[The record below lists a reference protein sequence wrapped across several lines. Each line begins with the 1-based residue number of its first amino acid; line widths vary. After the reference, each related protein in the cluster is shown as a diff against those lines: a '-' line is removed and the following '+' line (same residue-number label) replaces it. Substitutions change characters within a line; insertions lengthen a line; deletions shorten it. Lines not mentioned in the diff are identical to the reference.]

1 MFSEAIRRYGFW
13 FVDALG
19 GGQVRK
25 YLLDLEK
32 KMQEN
37 SDASSDDLRKLLSH
51 AVNTTGFY
59 RNFRG
64 YRVITDF
71 PVIKKRLITGKYDQF
86 LSSEYRNKPLHKM
99 KTNGST
105 GERFVMLQDSHKRK
119 RVLAELIYFYEQCG
133 YRLGYRYLFSRV
145 WYEDNQKTKLAQMAQ
160 NMVMF
165 DCSSLSD
172 DSLHGLYQIL
182 RKDKSIK
189 CLTGYATSLAAMAV
203 YFDKKGY
210 TPDMFN
216 LQIVISGAE
225 RLEPPAKALL
235 KKVFDCP
242 VVSRYSNQEN
252 GILAQQGVNS
262 DEYIL
267 NTAHYFFETLRLN
280 ADEPA
285 PYGEPA
291 RLVLTD
297 IYNRAMPLIRYD
309 TGDIVIAGTS
319 GNNGPAKMV
328 LKEVSGRFHDVIY
341 DTLGNKISP
350 HFVTLRFRRYERMRQ
365 YQLTQESLKHF
376 ILKLEGARGLYNDED
391 ILKTV
396 SDLIGHDA
404 VIKIEHVDKIPHL
417 SSGKFRKVIC
427 NYKIDSDKFIV

>member
-1 MFSEAIRRYGFW
+1 MMIMFSEAIRRYGFW

-203 YFDKKGY
+203 YFDKGAYADIKMRSLLRS
-210 TPDMFN
+210 TP
-216 LQIVISGAE
+216 VIHAASPSAE
-225 RLEPPAKALL
+225 PK
-235 KKVFDCP
+235 F
-242 VVSRYSNQEN
+242 
-252 GILAQQGVNS
+252 GV
-262 DEYIL
+262 
-267 NTAHYFFETLRLN
+267 
-280 ADEPA
+280 
-285 PYGEPA
+285 GEPSRVA
-291 RLVLTD
+291 HSPMK
-297 IYNRAMPLIRYD
+297 IF
-309 TGDIVIAGTS
+309 
-319 GNNGPAKMV
+319 GPVRSA
-328 LKEVSGRFHDVIY
+328 
-341 DTLGNKISP
+341 
-350 HFVTLRFRRYERMRQ
+350 
-365 YQLTQESLKHF
+365 
-376 ILKLEGARGLYNDED
+376 
-391 ILKTV
+391 
-396 SDLIGHDA
+396 
-404 VIKIEHVDKIPHL
+404 L
-417 SSGKFRKVIC
+417 S
-427 NYKIDSDKFIV
+427 